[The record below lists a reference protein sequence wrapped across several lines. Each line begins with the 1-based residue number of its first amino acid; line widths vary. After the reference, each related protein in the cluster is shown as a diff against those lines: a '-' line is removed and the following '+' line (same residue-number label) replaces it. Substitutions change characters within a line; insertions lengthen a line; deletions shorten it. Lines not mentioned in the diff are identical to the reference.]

1 MSNNVDRRIVEMK
14 FDNKDFEDN
23 VQTSVKSLDKLKKSL
38 DLEESAKGLSALE
51 KSGRKF
57 NLNGIV
63 DAAEAVTSKFS
74 IMGTVGDQV
83 LRRITD
89 AALNA
94 FNKMKGI
101 VDSLTIQPIYTGF
114 QEYETQINSVQT
126 ILSNTRDELTK
137 KGYDDAGRLALVNE
151 KLDQLNHYADK
162 TIYNFTQMTE
172 SIGKFTA
179 AGVDLETSV
188 AAIQG
193 IANLAAVSGSNAEQA
208 SNAMYMLS
216 QAMSAGTITLY
227 HWNSV
232 VRAGMGGEIFQ
243 KALIRTAKAMG
254 KTVDVTVE
262 EVDKAGKK
270 VRKTVKRSIQE
281 LVDEEGFRKSL
292 EKGWLTT
299 DILTAALDQFSWD
312 FEQIAENTFLD
323 DEKRDTFIQK
333 LAEMYI
339 GQGDEADVAL
349 EKAKKM
355 IGEMTNLSVQA
366 VKELKMADLL
376 ASGYT
381 MDEAE
386 EIIRL
391 AQDATEAA
399 TKVKTLT
406 QLFDTLKEAA
416 QSGWT
421 QTWEYFIGDFA
432 EAKSALTEVS
442 KYFGKLIDDSANA
455 RNAVMKEW
463 HDNGGRD
470 MFWNNDEK
478 KGPLGALWNFVY
490 GIKNLIQIVKE
501 EFRDLIP
508 QITTQSLL
516 SFTQRLQQITAN
528 FKAWTENSESMGKI
542 RRILAGVAAALDIV
556 KSAIGFVWRGF
567 MKLFGA
573 SEISGDSFLEFVARI
588 GDWLV
593 SVKES
598 MKTSEGFQKFLTRI
612 GSVIASVRDVAIGA
626 FSVVSGWISKIW
638 NKVKG
643 TGIVTK
649 IGNGISNFI
658 GKIPNAISKVRKWVR
673 ELLDYIKTS
682 DLLQSTW
689 SKITSFFGPAINSFE
704 QFAQRF
710 KTGLSNFF
718 EKDVSGEETMV
729 GKLRAR
735 LSAFGSAFTDW
746 FASIKS
752 SASNAWTNIK
762 NYLTTLFTETIPN
775 FFSSKK
781 VQGSSLVEKIKG
793 VNWGEIIKKGLGIAA
808 LIEVIRLI
816 HNFSKI
822 GKISDAFENLT
833 KTMKSIAKNGA
844 SLTKDG
850 LFINGKKKNPFAD
863 NLLKIAAAIA
873 VLVGSVY
880 VLAKMDGDS
889 IMKGLGILTVLA
901 TEMLVI
907 SALFSRMH
915 LDGSAV
921 LKAAAAILLLVIPI
935 KMLSAM
941 RTDLALKGI
950 LAVGVILA
958 ELALFTRLMGKN
970 FNEKQAGFLGLGI
983 AVNLL
988 VIAIKNLSKLNVGSM
1003 GKSLVGMGAL
1013 LLEIAIFSRMVSK
1026 SKITGMISM
1035 AIGLNLMVIAL
1046 KQVAKMNTKNLIKGV
1061 LGLGSVMLAFGT
1073 MIKLSKGVNL
1083 GNALI
1088 ILAMMAGSLMM
1099 IVHAFREVE
1108 GANMD
1113 DMLKFSGSVS
1123 LMMASLAI
1131 ALKILSTIPVTG
1143 ALAGLANIALF
1154 IVGLGALVVGL
1165 GALQS
1170 KWGGMTDFLERGGD
1184 VLEKIG
1190 NAIGRFVGGI
1200 GAGFGEA
1207 INLPQLGTDLSD
1219 FMKNADGFIQGAKN
1233 VDGDVLAGVGYL
1245 TASVIAIAA
1254 TEFINALATLFGG
1267 EDPVSK
1273 FSTDIVALGEGL
1285 NGYAQ
1290 AVSPLK
1296 SVPQTTLDRSIAVAT
1311 ALTGVVDAM
1320 PSTGGW
1326 LDAIIGVKDVEA
1338 FSTGLTSLADGL
1350 VAFATEVSV
1359 IKADEFDD
1367 DKINVLLA
1375 ISTAISTLESNLEGQ
1390 GGLEDLIL
1398 GVQSLSEFQEGFKPF
1413 AEGLNKFVQEIR
1425 KIEYDPKP
1433 EGEDATKMDALIAL
1447 AERLSALERS
1457 LKAQGGVAQLFAGT
1471 KSLFSFSLKIP
1482 TFGANLNKFVQEIR
1496 KIEYDPNPEGEDAKH
1511 MSALIALAERLSALE
1526 GALPR
1531 HEGLWQEIIGDH
1543 FLGAFGGE
1551 IPDFA
1556 TGLNTFV
1563 DKVKEINYDSDGEEG
1578 KKMQALLDLAKDLS
1592 ALESNLERQGGWED
1606 SILGS
1611 KDLGTFAN
1619 NIKLLG
1625 QAIASYMT
1633 DVQKV
1638 DASKTED
1645 SIGALQIIKGF
1656 VDGFETSGGL
1666 WEKIGDFF
1674 GGTKFNTL
1682 LTYTGSMR
1690 QMGDDLKT
1698 FSDYINEVK
1707 GKNFDFATT
1716 IFGKMQE
1723 FINGLDKSGG
1733 LGEGIKTWF
1742 TGDEF
1747 TTLTKI
1753 ASNMAAFGSSLKGFG
1768 DGLEGLD
1775 DYSILEDRIDNL
1787 RYVVGRF
1794 INLARDI
1801 DKDKE
1806 KSSVSY
1812 TALGKVSKQM
1822 SNFAT
1827 PFNSFRSAISNA
1839 ADTKKQF
1846 EHVETILSSFITF
1859 ADDLT
1864 KSNSDLQFDK
1874 LKTLLE
1880 LVGKSG
1886 GFLKKFYEG
1895 LGTVPVEELN
1905 VAANAIS
1912 TVVAALDVAGS
1923 IPNYSADPIQTILDN
1938 LSKIVFPEFDTEGL
1952 ESARAF
1958 ISSLTEGIED
1968 ASAILAITTA
1978 ISTLSSEGSSAAD
1991 GTYSVWYSSGQY
2003 LGAGL
2008 GAGISSMAESVR
2020 KQAVSVASGAI
2031 QSIRMTWSVRSPSK
2045 VGEELGMYFDL
2056 GLAGGLDAY
2065 SKVVSGK
2072 AEDMSQNVVDSAST
2086 MLRGADGS
2094 IFDNID
2100 PNPTI
2105 RPVMDLTNVQNGVN
2119 SINSMF
2125 DASRMSAIGLFS
2137 GMNLSRRVNSLNL
2150 DNGRIAGTLT
2160 DKNIVSRLE
2169 GLQTKIEQLGEAVTN
2184 MKLVLDTGALVGGTS
2199 ARMDDALGTLAMRKG
2214 RGN

>member
-262 EVDKAGKK
+262 EVDKSGKK
-270 VRKTVKRSIQE
+270 IRKTVKRTIQE
-281 LVDEEGFRKSL
+281 LVDAEGFRKSL

-312 FEQIAENTFLD
+312 FEQMAKDMVLD
-323 DEKRDTFIQK
+323 DATREELIKSYTDLYK
-333 LAEMYI
+333 SL
-339 GQGDEADVAL
+339 GDDGDVAL
-349 EKAKKM
+349 DKARAKVAEMAEISVEAIKDLKF
-355 IGEMTNLSVQA
+355 GE
-366 VKELKMADLL
+366 LL
-376 ASGYT
+376 AQGYT
-381 MDEAE
+381 REEAE

-442 KYFGKLIDDSANA
+442 KYFGKLIDDSASA

-478 KGPLGALWNFVY
+478 NGPLGALWNFVY

-501 EFRDLIP
+501 EFRNLIP

-556 KSAIGFVWRGF
+556 KSAIGFVWRSF

-588 GDWLV
+588 GDWIV

-612 GSVIASVRDVAIGA
+612 SSVIASVRDVAIDA
-626 FSVVSGWISKIW
+626 FSTISGWIGKIW

-649 IGNGISNFI
+649 IGNGISNFV

-689 SKITSFFGPAINSFE
+689 SKITSFFGPAINAFE

-718 EKDVSGEETMV
+718 EKDVSDEETLV

-752 SASNAWTNIK
+752 SASTAWTNIK

-781 VQGSSLVEKIKG
+781 VKGSSLVEKIKG
-793 VNWGEIIKKGLGIAA
+793 VNWGEIIKKGLGVAA

-889 IMKGLGILTVLA
+889 IMKGLGVLTVLA

-958 ELALFTRLMGKN
+958 ELALFTRLMGKD
-970 FNEKQAGFLGLGI
+970 FNAKQVGFLGLGI

-988 VIAIKNLSKLNVGSM
+988 VIAIKNLSKLDAGSM
-1003 GKSLVGMGAL
+1003 GKSLAGMGVL
-1013 LLEIAIFSRMVSK
+1013 LLEIGVFSRIASK
-1026 SKITGMISM
+1026 SKVAGMISM
-1035 AIGLNLMVIAL
+1035 ALGLNLMIIAL

-1061 LGLGSVMLAFGT
+1061 LGLGSIMLAFGT
-1073 MIKLSKGVNL
+1073 MIKLSKGVNF

-1113 DMLKFSGSVS
+1113 DMLKFSSSVS
-1123 LMMASLAI
+1123 LMMASLAV

-1154 IVGLGALVVGL
+1154 IVGLGGLVIGL

-1190 NAIGRFVGGI
+1190 NAIGKFVGGI

-1207 INLPQLGTDLSD
+1207 VDLPQLGTDLSD
-1219 FMKNADGFIQGAKN
+1219 FMKNADGFIKGAKN
-1233 VDGDVLAGVGYL
+1233 VNGEVLAGIGYL
-1245 TASVIAIAA
+1245 TGSVIAIAA
-1254 TEFINALATLFGG
+1254 TEFISALSTLFGG
-1267 EDPVSK
+1267 ENPVSR
-1273 FSTDIVALGEGL
+1273 FSTDIVELGEGL
-1285 NGYAQ
+1285 TGYAQ
-1290 AVSPLK
+1290 AVLPLE
-1296 SVPQTTLDRSIAVAT
+1296 SVKQEILDRSIAVAT
-1311 ALTGVVDAM
+1311 ALTSVVDAM
-1320 PSTGGW
+1320 PSSGGW
-1326 LDAIIGVKDVEA
+1326 LDTILGSKNVEG
-1338 FSTGLTSLADGL
+1338 FSSGLTSLGKGL
-1350 VAFATEVSV
+1350 VAFSKEVSA
-1359 IKADEFDD
+1359 INAEEFDGE
-1367 DKINVLLA
+1367 KTEALLA
-1375 ISTAISTLESNLEGQ
+1375 LSTAISTLESNLEGQ
-1390 GGLEDLIL
+1390 GGLEDVIL
-1398 GVQSLSEFQEGFKPF
+1398 GVQSLAEFEKGFKPF
-1413 AEGLNKFVQEIR
+1413 AEGLNKFVEEIE
-1425 KIEYDPKP
+1425 KIDYDPNP
-1433 EGEDATKMDALIAL
+1433 EGKDAKKMDALIAL

-1457 LKAQGGVAQLFAGT
+1457 LKAKNGVAQLFAGT
-1471 KSLFSFSLKIP
+1471 KSLFNFSLQIP
-1482 TFGANLNKFVQEIR
+1482 TFGANLNKFIEEIK
-1496 KIEYDPNPEGEDAKH
+1496 KIDYDPDPESEEAQKMD
-1511 MSALIALAERLSALE
+1511 ALIELAKKLSALE

-1531 HEGLWQEIIGDH
+1531 HDGLWQEIIGDH

-1556 TGLNTFV
+1556 TGLNTFI

-1592 ALESNLERQGGWED
+1592 TLESNLERQGGWED

-1625 QAIASYMT
+1625 QAIASYMR

-1656 VDGFETSGGL
+1656 VDGFEVSGGL

-1698 FSDYINEVK
+1698 FSDSITDIK

-1716 IFGKMQE
+1716 IFGKIEE
-1723 FINGLDKSGG
+1723 FINGLEKSGG
-1733 LGEGIKTWF
+1733 LWDNIKGWF
-1742 TGDEF
+1742 SGSEF
-1747 TTLTKI
+1747 NTLSNIGFSMSSFGTKFD
-1753 ASNMAAFGSSLKGFG
+1753 SFKKG
-1768 DGLEGLD
+1768 
-1775 DYSILEDRIDNL
+1775 
-1787 RYVVGRF
+1787 
-1794 INLARDI
+1794 
-1801 DKDKE
+1801 
-1806 KSSVSY
+1806 
-1812 TALGKVSKQM
+1812 
-1822 SNFAT
+1822 
-1827 PFNSFRSAISNA
+1827 ISNA
-1839 ADTKKQF
+1839 DTSSTEF
-1846 EHVETILSSFITF
+1846 EYVKNILNGIVTF
-1859 ADDLT
+1859 A
-1864 KSNSDLQFDK
+1864 SDLESSGISISKDQM
-1874 LKTLLE
+1874 TNLLSV
-1880 LVGKSG
+1880 VGDCGTYLSRFHKN
-1886 GFLKKFYEG
+1886 
-1895 LGTVPVEELN
+1895 LGDVPVEDLN
-1905 VAANAIS
+1905 LAANAIS
-1912 TVVAALDVAGS
+1912 AVISALDTAGS
-1923 IPNYSADPIQTILDN
+1923 VSSYSADSIQTILDN

-1952 ESARAF
+1952 ESAKAF

-1991 GTYSVWYSSGQY
+1991 GTYSVWHSSGQY
-2003 LGAGL
+2003 LAAGL
-2008 GAGISSMAESVR
+2008 SAGIGSMAESVK

-2105 RPVMDLTNVQNGVN
+2105 RPVMDLTNIQNGVN

-2125 DASRMSAIGLFS
+2125 DGSRMSAIGLFS
-2137 GMNLSRRVNSLNL
+2137 GMNLSRRINSLNL
-2150 DNGRIAGTLT
+2150 DNGRITGTLT

-2169 GLQTKIEQLGEAVTN
+2169 GLQTKIESLGEAVTN